1 MQGKEQFKDLNFQ
14 NIRTTLHID
23 IVNFAGR
30 VLRGEGKPEEV
41 AMLPKLLMWYDGMG
55 YYFPDN

>member
-1 MQGKEQFKDLNFQ
+1 MESKEQFKNANFQ
-14 NIRTTLHID
+14 NIRLHLYCD
-23 IVNFAGR
+23 IANFATR

-55 YYFPDN
+55 YYLPSD

>member
-1 MQGKEQFKDLNFQ
+1 MESKDQFKECNFK
-14 NIRTTLHID
+14 NIRYYLYCN
-23 IVNFAGR
+23 IVEFCNR

-55 YYFPDN
+55 YDFPDD